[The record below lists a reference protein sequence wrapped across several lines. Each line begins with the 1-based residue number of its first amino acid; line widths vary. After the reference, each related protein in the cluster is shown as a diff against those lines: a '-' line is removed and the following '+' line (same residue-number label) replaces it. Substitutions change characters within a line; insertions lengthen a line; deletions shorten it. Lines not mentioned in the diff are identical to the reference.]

1 MTKKTTNNIEM
12 VEIQN
17 DVDKL
22 KETLTDIKLQIV
34 ATNVELVAIKKEVEG
49 LKGELIGLRTMT
61 QLLEKDLR
69 NGIENLQRELA
80 PFQRIFNIVGGLL
93 ITAVVGAILALVIKS
108 Q

>member
-1 MTKKTTNNIEM
+1 M

-22 KETLTDIKLQIV
+22 KETLTDIKSQI
-34 ATNVELVAIKKEVEG
+34 VAIKKEVEG